1 MGRKSSKTAHVLNL
15 LTAGASDE
23 VLTESD
29 QPEEELSVAKLVQKQ
44 PARTKKAS
52 PAKDNQE
59 PAVTAE
65 PLNPPAAVSAKM
77 QPETMIAPEPIPAE
91 APPEPQPTSPLP
103 FTEAAPPA
111 FNPAPTPRSSPVAAQ
126 EPAPLPNAPNTLHNL
141 VNIAEYAIANKV
153 DEIIERMNVCRCN
166 LCKKDIIAAALNLVP
181 VQYVLAEDLQGNAL
195 ELYLAENGKEVT
207 AALVKAC
214 IKVKTNSRHQ

>member
-1 MGRKSSKTAHVLNL
+1 M
-15 LTAGASDE
+15 
-23 VLTESD
+23 
-29 QPEEELSVAKLVQKQ
+29 AKMVQKQ
-44 PARTKKAS
+44 PARAKKAS
-52 PAKDNQE
+52 SAKDTSE
-59 PAVTAE
+59 PAATARQT
-65 PLNPPAAVSAKM
+65 NQPAARAITLPKTM
-77 QPETMIAPEPIPAE
+77 PEPSPIPAE
-91 APPEPQPTSPLP
+91 AMPEPQPAPPLP
-103 FTEAAPPA
+103 PTEATPPISS
-111 FNPAPTPRSSPVAAQ
+111 PAPTPAPSPVAVQ
-126 EPAPLPNAPNTLHNL
+126 EPAPVLNAPNTLHNL

-195 ELYLAENGKEVT
+195 ELYLEENGKEVT